1 MSTRELKHK
10 PLVEAICEIRW
21 ALQEKVPGIAVDPHY
36 RLLLGR
42 LYDRLQAKYPEH
54 EQLETAN
61 IPDEMSGHIVQHRF
75 RAAQNDWPLVQ
86 LGPGVLTLNDTS
98 KYKWEDYRVR
108 VVDAKNKLYDAYPK
122 PQDLR
127 VETLELRYIDAVEL
141 DFKASSVF
149 QFLQDNLKVSVA
161 MPPNLFD
168 GTGVERLPHHF
179 QSQQMYRST
188 TPAGV
193 IRLGLA
199 TGIRRDK
206 PSLIWET
213 SLSSAGDDLPKLPDG
228 FETWLD
234 QAHTLVNDWFFKMID
249 GELHRRFSGEQHAEH
264 TERVRCP

>member
-1 MSTRELKHK
+1 MSARELKQK

-21 ALQEKVPGIAVDPHY
+21 ALQEKATGVSVDPHY

-42 LYDRLQAKYPEH
+42 LYDRLQTTYPEH

-61 IPDEMSGHIVQHRF
+61 IPDEMSGKIVQHRF
-75 RAAQNDWPLVQ
+75 RTGRNDWPLVQ
-86 LGPGVLTLNDTS
+86 LGPGVITINDTS
-98 KYKWEDYRVR
+98 KYKWEDFRVR
-108 VVDAKNKLYDAYPK
+108 VVEVEKKLYEAYPK
-122 PQDLR
+122 PQELR
-127 VETLELRYIDAVEL
+127 VETLVLRYVDAVEF
-141 DFKASSVF
+141 DFRASGVF
-149 QFLQDNLKVSVA
+149 QFLQDKLKVSIA
-161 MPPNLFD
+161 MPQNLFED
-168 GTGVERLPHHF
+168 TGVEALPHDF

-206 PSLIWET
+206 PLLIWET

-234 QAHTLVNDWFFKMID
+234 QAHKLVNDWFFKMID
-249 GELHRRFSGEQHAEH
+249 GELHRRFSGE
-264 TERVRCP
+264 